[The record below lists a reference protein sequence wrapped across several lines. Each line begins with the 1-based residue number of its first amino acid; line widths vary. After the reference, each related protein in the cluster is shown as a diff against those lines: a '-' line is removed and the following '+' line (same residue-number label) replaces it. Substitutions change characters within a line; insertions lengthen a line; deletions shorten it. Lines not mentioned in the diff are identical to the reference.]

1 MTEIKYY
8 DEADLQRKI
17 VSVLNR
23 YGYHF
28 EDAPSPFFCDII
40 DKVRKIY
47 IEVKPEHFAPAQI
60 LYGLAKKD
68 IKEISYIGL
77 ACSFEIRFYKPP
89 TYDVMMN
96 FAKSI
101 DPNLL
106 KPPSEVKKQKWHD
119 KAFELL
125 GDHWKIYTYKGEFDL
140 NEPTKDIFVDEENY
154 TYFRDLFN
162 KYEIDSSRFLPY
174 IADIHAKNQ
183 KIIVNNEGW
192 ILNIN
197 TGKFFR
203 NTDREQRGLDEYVG
217 RYKYRP
223 VKNYRDK
230 TLFESIRIRADDIQE
245 LLHEI
250 DRLEPLHSRRFRG
263 RFFTKENLGIEIS
276 DIAESI
282 NPGFIIEPY
291 VGAGSLIEP
300 LISRYKG
307 VANDINKGFI
317 DVLRKK
323 FEGLDWKV
331 TNLNT
336 ITTSVDELISKWNV
350 PKGEEILILTN
361 PPFGTSS
368 TSILVSKKN
377 EIKDGKKSR
386 KTKIDYGGMGDK
398 YGRGDLVLPAIG
410 KLIEIIKRLN
420 RGYMAVFS
428 PAGVWLGRKRYNK
441 LMKSVL
447 KDFEFFEGHIFSGKG
462 FNSVVSKK
470 AISFTIWRYKKDI
483 QTNRE
488 DLIFMYEKTPIHLK
502 MVALLKEGGR
512 YRDGSKYVTNKV
524 DHPLG
529 VRRNDTFNNPNPKI
543 FTVDVKEGSG
553 AEISKDNVKIDLKI
567 AKIPS
572 ELIYG
577 LWSVTVGHR
586 SIAGHPIFIDNAH
599 THLPDFSKKET
610 MEILA
615 YSLIHTLITELKNNY
630 CQGKIGFIGLNRIFQ
645 FGNTSLT
652 NGVKH
657 LIEKYGYCNIGE
669 KTILDVFEELKT
681 EPNIDN
687 IDNNYRRKI
696 KEEITRRLDLIAF
709 WDFIPIPN
717 NI

>member
-398 YGRGDLVLPAIG
+398 YG
-410 KLIEIIKRLN
+410 IKR
-420 RGYMAVFS
+420 F
-428 PAGVWLGRKRYNK
+428 
-441 LMKSVL
+441 
-447 KDFEFFEGHIFSGKG
+447 
-462 FNSVVSKK
+462 
-470 AISFTIWRYKKDI
+470 
-483 QTNRE
+483 
-488 DLIFMYEKTPIHLK
+488 
-502 MVALLKEGGR
+502 
-512 YRDGSKYVTNKV
+512 
-524 DHPLG
+524 
-529 VRRNDTFNNPNPKI
+529 
-543 FTVDVKEGSG
+543 
-553 AEISKDNVKIDLKI
+553 
-567 AKIPS
+567 
-572 ELIYG
+572 
-577 LWSVTVGHR
+577 
-586 SIAGHPIFIDNAH
+586 
-599 THLPDFSKKET
+599 
-610 MEILA
+610 
-615 YSLIHTLITELKNNY
+615 
-630 CQGKIGFIGLNRIFQ
+630 
-645 FGNTSLT
+645 
-652 NGVKH
+652 
-657 LIEKYGYCNIGE
+657 
-669 KTILDVFEELKT
+669 
-681 EPNIDN
+681 
-687 IDNNYRRKI
+687 
-696 KEEITRRLDLIAF
+696 
-709 WDFIPIPN
+709 
-717 NI
+717 